1 MEGEAITYASKGP
14 TSGPVT
20 GILAASLPDF
30 LRNRMH
36 DEARTAVPAAA
47 VTDLPDHTYE

>member
-1 MEGEAITYASKGP
+1 MT
-14 TSGPVT
+14 V
-20 GILAASLPDF
+20 ILAASLPGF